1 MLARKDSI
9 EDLRA
14 DPNIQH
20 FIKVIEDVPENYE
33 FQSRDDSDSTNFSN
47 WWLLHN
53 PYDDSSPKGVLMNID
68 SGLVADNKTNCHHAK
83 QLCHKLL
90 SSVNDAE
97 LQLCF
102 RPMKKESF
110 KNITLPFPLFDEVS
124 MRKNEKSAEDDADT
138 LIFENDGRSVAVMG
152 TDYDLLAILI
162 ARGIPNT
169 SLFFL
174 WPQTAKNE
182 GKFYCITKIQEALG
196 PMVSF
201 LFLHLATGCDTIQ
214 FQQFM
219 ERPQPPRKILSKQA
233 SHPKIKLCPE
243 STDKSENNANDLSK
257 EMYDA
262 LVVDRNNKDATI
274 HELEA
279 HINELTS
286 KVKVLEEEIQT
297 LKECHE
303 SVVSKLKED
312 LKNVNSKNKECLLEI
327 EKQTCSMFTMEGKLC
342 SAENAFIDNKECT
355 ESSISEKINQVIIY
369 QHENGELKTQI
380 EALQE
385 TVRSLNECKEDVN
398 VLRSVNQALTED
410 FLKLKEF
417 SEENK
422 VANEK
427 EIVELTRVKVEL
439 ETKLGTKQELILM
452 LQGELSTA
460 ELELEECR
468 SETEK
473 LLLENAK
480 GKHTYDKEMEEMRF
494 LLSELE
500 RRIADDRE
508 EQASLRARL
517 EEKLEITLNLK
528 SGLQEHLD
536 TALKERSGLE
546 EKLKSLQQELKQAEE
561 LHIQEVQSF
570 IRDHGDKMGEVH
582 TKLESKEKYLKSLID
597 KVAHIEKALTEK
609 TCLCEDLRISNME
622 QKITIVEL
630 QDTIDALSLELN
642 VVKDN
647 LEKLEV
653 KLKLKERECKKLEI
667 SMNTTHASLEALKER
682 LLENESD
689 FVNMA
694 HENSELKADKQK
706 HEEELNLLLQQL
718 ECEKENL
725 NKLEVENL
733 KEIENIHSELL
744 GKLKDFE
751 QKAAEKEKAMQMA
764 DLEKQHLIDSLSLD
778 LEDFRKK
785 LEEIKEYVAELEGT
799 NNEQSQELARK
810 EEFISTLTCQ
820 LESQS
825 IDLKNSQE
833 QVQQKEADI
842 LHYKQ
847 YTNQLLSEIESINMK
862 SVELQD
868 SLTIME
874 ESVADRDRDIAAL
887 TEKLDHQRDCAQVAN
902 QQITSLEASQAFYE
916 LQVQELSSELAYHKE
931 YSVKLAE
938 HITLLEKEN
947 IISNFSMQLNE
958 LHCTKQKLENELN
971 TVVLDKSK
979 KENDLINMREQ
990 VSNLESETKNQLDFI
1005 DKLSTQINKL
1015 ESKAVEV
1022 SNQLCMVESEK
1033 SSKEQELVEMS
1044 ERLSKLQLEMIENEE
1059 MISQLST
1066 QIDGLKIIEVN
1077 LRNQVSAT
1085 ENAKADKE
1093 EQLITMSARIVKL
1106 ETAKKDLELELRELI
1121 ISSELKENNKA
1132 KSLSSFLKSTEDLK
1146 KTIHESVDELVAIE
1160 KTVSN
1165 QNNFIL
1171 ELKSKIKMKDE
1182 IIMERESKLKKV
1194 KDSVETLNK
1203 EIGLVKCVAI
1213 EKEKELLEN
1222 LKAERCKIES
1232 LKLDLIAL
1240 RKILAEKTEELARK
1254 TRDSTE
1260 ARLKLEGMKA
1270 LEETIEQM
1278 KQQTALDKLTIEGL
1292 KRELGEKEEQL
1303 VSLSSE
1309 VEAKCSVN
1317 WEQRCKELESLI
1329 GPFRQQLEAFEL
1341 ERHMLETRKMAAEH
1355 EVKDLATKYAELLGH
1370 QNHKQKIKHMVK
1382 LKEHN
1387 LELKAEVEK
1396 LENHNLAQKR
1406 TINKLK
1412 EELAAVTKSKKGQVA
1427 MVPSRLKGKE
1437 NVEVSPSKMRTHGS
1451 STVSDKPSREF
1462 GIDRND

>member
-1 MLARKDSI
+1 
-9 EDLRA
+9 
-14 DPNIQH
+14 
-20 FIKVIEDVPENYE
+20 
-33 FQSRDDSDSTNFSN
+33 
-47 WWLLHN
+47 
-53 PYDDSSPKGVLMNID
+53 
-68 SGLVADNKTNCHHAK
+68 
-83 QLCHKLL
+83 
-90 SSVNDAE
+90 
-97 LQLCF
+97 
-102 RPMKKESF
+102 
-110 KNITLPFPLFDEVS
+110 
-124 MRKNEKSAEDDADT
+124 
-138 LIFENDGRSVAVMG
+138 
-152 TDYDLLAILI
+152 
-162 ARGIPNT
+162 
-169 SLFFL
+169 
-174 WPQTAKNE
+174 
-182 GKFYCITKIQEALG
+182 
-196 PMVSF
+196 
-201 LFLHLATGCDTIQ
+201 
-214 FQQFM
+214 M
-219 ERPQPPRKILSKQA
+219 EQPQPPRKILSKQA

-297 LKECHE
+297 LKESHE

-355 ESSISEKINQVIIY
+355 ESSISEKINQVMIY

-410 FLKLKEF
+410 FLKLKEL

-422 VANEK
+422 VANEE

-468 SETEK
+468 SETER

-517 EEKLEITLNLK
+517 EEKLEITINLK

-597 KVAHIEKALTEK
+597 KVAQIEKALTEK

-642 VVKDN
+642 VVKEN

-833 QVQQKEADI
+833 QFSLTQELVQQKEADI

-938 HITLLEKEN
+938 HITLLGNAMMGLEKEK
-947 IISNFSMQLNE
+947 SL
-958 LHCTKQKLENELN
+958 LLESE
-971 TVVLDKSK
+971 SK
-979 KENDLINMREQ
+979 EQ

-1044 ERLSKLQLEMIENEE
+1044 ERVSKLQLEIIENEE

-1106 ETAKKDLELELRELI
+1106 ETAKKDLELKLRELI

-1160 KTVSN
+1160 KTVSD

-1232 LKLDLIAL
+1232 LKRDLIAL

-1260 ARLKLEGMKA
+1260 ARLKLEGMKV

-1309 VEAKCSVN
+1309 VEAKCTVN

-1406 TINKLK
+1406 TIIKLK
-1412 EELAAVTKSKKGQVA
+1412 EELAAVTKSKKGQVV

-1462 GIDRND
+1462 GTDRND

>member
-1 MLARKDSI
+1 MAGSMI
-9 EDLRA
+9 SYM
-14 DPNIQH
+14 
-20 FIKVIEDVPENYE
+20 F
-33 FQSRDDSDSTNFSN
+33 
-47 WWLLHN
+47 HN
-53 PYDDSSPKGVLMNID
+53 PAHGTPEGCAPPPGAYDPK
-68 SGLVADNKTNCHHAK
+68 H
-83 QLCHKLL
+83 
-90 SSVNDAE
+90 
-97 LQLCF
+97 
-102 RPMKKESF
+102 ES
-110 KNITLPFPLFDEVS
+110 KVKGAV
-124 MRKNEKSAEDDADT
+124 MEKS
-138 LIFENDGRSVAVMG
+138 GRFVEPKIS
-152 TDYDLLAILI
+152 
-162 ARGIPNT
+162 T
-169 SLFFL
+169 SSGE
-174 WPQTAKNE
+174 TVSNASTCS
-182 GKFYCITKIQEALG
+182 GKSA
-196 PMVSF
+196 S
-201 LFLHLATGCDTIQ
+201 HLPVFRT
-214 FQQFM
+214 
-219 ERPQPPRKILSKQA
+219 PQPPRKLLVKQA

-243 STDKSENNANDLSK
+243 SIDKSENNTNDLSK

-279 HINELTS
+279 HIDELTS

-297 LKECHE
+297 LKECNE
-303 SVVSKLKED
+303 SVSKLKED
-312 LKNVNSKNKECLLEI
+312 LENVNSKNKEGLLEI
-327 EKQTCSMFTMEGKLC
+327 ERQTCSVFAMAGKLC
-342 SAENAFIDNKECT
+342 SAEYAFTNKECT
-355 ESSISEKINQVIIY
+355 ESSNSEKINQVLIY

-385 TVRSLNECKEDVN
+385 SVKALNECKEEVN
-398 VLRSVNQALTED
+398 VLKSVNQALTED

-452 LQGELSTA
+452 LQGELSAA
-460 ELELEECR
+460 ELDLEECR
-468 SETEK
+468 SETER
-473 LLLENAK
+473 LLVENAK

-500 RRIADDRE
+500 KRIADDRE
-508 EQASLRARL
+508 VQASLRAGL

-528 SGLQEHLD
+528 SGLQGHLD
-536 TALKERSGLE
+536 MALKERSGLE
-546 EKLKSLQQELKQAEE
+546 ERLKSLQQEFKQAEE
-561 LHIQEVQSF
+561 VHIQEVQAF
-570 IRDHGDKMGEVH
+570 IREHGDKMGGVH
-582 TKLESKEKYLKSLID
+582 TKLELKEKFLKSLIN
-597 KVAHIEKALTEK
+597 KVADIEKALTEK

-630 QDTIDALSLELN
+630 QDTIDGLSLELN

-694 HENSELKADKQK
+694 HENSELKADKHK
-706 HEEELNLLLQQL
+706 HEEELKLLLQQL

-725 NKLEVENL
+725 NKLEIENL

-764 DLEKQHLIDSLSLD
+764 DSEKQHLIESLSLD

-833 QVQQKEADI
+833 QLLLTQELAQQKEAEI
-842 LHYKQ
+842 LQ
-847 YTNQLLSEIESINMK
+847 YEQSTNRLLSEIDSINMK
-862 SVELQD
+862 SMELQD
-868 SLTIME
+868 SITIME

-902 QQITSLEASQAFYE
+902 QQITSLEASKAFYE
-916 LQVQELSSELAYHKE
+916 LQVQELSSELTYHKE
-931 YSVKLAE
+931 YSVNLAE
-938 HITLLEKEN
+938 HITLLSNAMMGLEKEKSLLLESESKKFEHLNVLYSELAKELECEKDKLKISENSIEALKIDQATQGEKMKALIEDLEFQKKCGQNYVTTIATLKNCTSEMKSTLEEKEN

-958 LHCTKQKLENELN
+958 LHCAKEKLENELN
-971 TVVLDKSK
+971 NVVLDKSK
-979 KENDLINMREQ
+979 KEIDLINMREQ
-990 VSNLESETKNQLDFI
+990 VCNMESETKNQLDFI
-1005 DKLSTQINKL
+1005 DQLSTQINKL
-1015 ESKAVEV
+1015 KSNAVEV
-1022 SNQLCMVESEK
+1022 SKQLCMVESEK

-1044 ERLSKLQLEMIENEE
+1044 EHVSKLQLEAIENKE

-1066 QIDGLKIIEVN
+1066 QIDGLKITQVN

-1085 ENAKADKE
+1085 ENDKTDKE
-1093 EQLITMSARIVKL
+1093 EQLITMSAKIVKL
-1106 ETAKKDLELELRELI
+1106 ETVKTDLELELRELT
-1121 ISSELKENNKA
+1121 ISSELKEKNNA
-1132 KSLSSFLKSTEDLK
+1132 KSLSSILKLTEDLK
-1146 KTIHESVDELVAIE
+1146 KTINE
-1160 KTVSN
+1160 KEAEFLALDKAVSG
-1165 QNNFIL
+1165 QNNLIL
-1171 ELKSKIKMKDE
+1171 ELNSKIKMKDE
-1182 IIMERESKLKKV
+1182 KIMENESKLKKA
-1194 KDSVETLNK
+1194 KDTVETLNK

-1213 EKEKELLEN
+1213 EKEQELLEN
-1222 LKAERCKIES
+1222 LKAERYKIES
-1232 LKLDLIAL
+1232 LELDLIAL
-1240 RKILAEKTEELARK
+1240 RKILAEQTEELARK
-1254 TRDSTE
+1254 TRDNTE
-1260 ARLKLEGMKA
+1260 AQLKLEGMKA

-1292 KRELGEKEEQL
+1292 KRELGEKAEQL
-1303 VSLSSE
+1303 ASLSSE
-1309 VEAKCSVN
+1309 VEEKCN
-1317 WEQRCKELESLI
+1317 ADWEQRCKELDSLI

-1355 EVKDLATKYAELLGH
+1355 EMKNLATKYAELLGH

-1382 LKEHN
+1382 LKENN

-1396 LENHNLAQKR
+1396 LENNIVAQKR
-1406 TINKLK
+1406 TIIKLK
-1412 EELAAVTKSKKGQVA
+1412 EELAAVTKSKKGQAV
-1427 MVPSRLKGKE
+1427 MVPSRAKGKE

-1451 STVSDKPSREF
+1451 SALLEKPSREF
-1462 GIDRND
+1462 GTDRND

>member
-1 MLARKDSI
+1 MMWQYFTS
-9 EDLRA
+9 EGVWV
-14 DPNIQH
+14 IQ
-20 FIKVIEDVPENYE
+20 
-33 FQSRDDSDSTNFSN
+33 
-47 WWLLHN
+47 
-53 PYDDSSPKGVLMNID
+53 
-68 SGLVADNKTNCHHAK
+68 
-83 QLCHKLL
+83 
-90 SSVNDAE
+90 
-97 LQLCF
+97 
-102 RPMKKESF
+102 
-110 KNITLPFPLFDEVS
+110 
-124 MRKNEKSAEDDADT
+124 AEDDADT
-138 LIFENDGRSVAVMG
+138 LIRSVAV
-152 TDYDLLAILI
+152 
-162 ARGIPNT
+162 
-169 SLFFL
+169 
-174 WPQTAKNE
+174 
-182 GKFYCITKIQEALG
+182 
-196 PMVSF
+196 
-201 LFLHLATGCDTIQ
+201 
-214 FQQFM
+214 
-219 ERPQPPRKILSKQA
+219 PQPPRKILSKQA

-297 LKECHE
+297 LKESHE

-355 ESSISEKINQVIIY
+355 ESSISEKINQVMVY

-410 FLKLKEF
+410 FLKLKEL

-422 VANEK
+422 VANEE

-468 SETEK
+468 SETER

-517 EEKLEITLNLK
+517 EEKLEITINLK

-561 LHIQEVQSF
+561 VHIQEVQSF

-597 KVAHIEKALTEK
+597 KVAQIEKALTEK

-642 VVKDN
+642 VVKEN

-706 HEEELNLLLQQL
+706 HEEELNLLLHQL

-833 QVQQKEADI
+833 QFSLTQELVQQKEADI

-916 LQVQELSSELAYHKE
+916 LQKTCGQNYVTTIATLQNCTSEMK
-931 YSVKLAE
+931 S
-938 HITLLEKEN
+938 TLEEKEN

-1044 ERLSKLQLEMIENEE
+1044 ERLSKLQLEIIENEE

-1085 ENAKADKE
+1085 ENAKADRE

-1160 KTVSN
+1160 KTVSD

-1232 LKLDLIAL
+1232 LKRDLIAL

-1260 ARLKLEGMKA
+1260 ARLKLEGMKV

-1292 KRELGEKEEQL
+1292 RHELGEKEEQL

-1309 VEAKCSVN
+1309 VEAKCTVN

-1406 TINKLK
+1406 TIIKLK
-1412 EELAAVTKSKKGQVA
+1412 EELAAVTKSKKGQVV

-1462 GIDRND
+1462 GTDRND